1 MNHSDPLVFAWIVS
15 GVLVVVFAI
24 FAFATEIR
32 LVKLGVWLA
41 LLDIVLVVMPPVN
54 SFPDPVAGL
63 AVAILLVTNILPFTM
78 LVTAMF
84 VIDLLR
90 DWMRKKNGTS

>member
-1 MNHSDPLVFAWIVS
+1 MNRFDPVVFAWIVS
-15 GVLVVVFAI
+15 GVLVVVFAV
-24 FAFATEIR
+24 FAFATEVR

-63 AVAILLVTNILPFTM
+63 AIAILLVTNILPFIM
-78 LVTAMF
+78 LITAMF
-84 VIDLLR
+84 AIDLLR
-90 DWMRKKNGTS
+90 DWLREPKK